1 MASCAGNCVG
11 VAVTPTVPCVR
22 SHGGGRNGHV
32 RVLVTQM
39 VPVSGKAVRGRS
51 GSVWGSCGV
60 SAPLISNVRSSTWQ
74 RLIANA
80 SQESGTSTCMLFFSL
95 IASAIGLHCV

>member
-11 VAVTPTVPCVR
+11 VAVAPTVPCVR
-22 SHGGGRNGHV
+22 SHGRGRNGHV

-39 VPVSGKAVRGRS
+39 VPVSGKAVWGRN
-51 GSVWGSCGV
+51 GNVWGIGGV
-60 SAPLISNVRSSTWQ
+60 SSPLISNVRSSTWQ

-80 SQESGTSTCMLFFSL
+80 SQEAGTSTCMLFFSL
-95 IASAIGLHCV
+95 FASAIGLHCG